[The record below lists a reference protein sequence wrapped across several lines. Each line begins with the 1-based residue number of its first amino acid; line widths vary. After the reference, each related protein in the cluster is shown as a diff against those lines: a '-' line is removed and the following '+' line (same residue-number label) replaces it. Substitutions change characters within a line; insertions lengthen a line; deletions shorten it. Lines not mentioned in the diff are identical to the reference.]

1 MPAEPEEPEAMLD
14 SGRRSEPRS
23 EGDSHTEFDHPGR
36 PLEPLTRLQKSA
48 LRLAFSLYGR
58 YPELDRQLTRLRG
71 ELRSH
76 RGSIDLVA
84 AIEGLFAT
92 IIRLEAADTTRGDEA
107 AYTALAQLTA
117 SVPWPSAHAAQV
129 WRLRQRLEGR
139 GRRGALLPLVEELA
153 SLLARCLHEGDEP
166 ETAPSS
172 SGLIATVHTVERMLD
187 RIEPP
192 PDLAG
197 TLARARAQL
206 RDIAGQ
212 AELLAVL
219 DEVASLL
226 SRSLR
231 APGAEIEAWTEPLVQ
246 LLERVSFPPE
256 LAPELGAVKAALAG
270 APERTERSRLVTRVA
285 NLIAAAQ
292 HRLQREL
299 ELIAGFLRQ
308 TTLRLQDLHVRLLQS
323 QRVRQEAFKQGQ
335 RIGTVVQEH
344 VEGIRASIDNA
355 TDLASLRRSIDQHL
369 DSIDADMRAFV
380 AAESRRNDEAER
392 MVNALST
399 QLQDLE
405 SETLQLRQSL
415 KEEHAKAVRDGLTG
429 IANRLGYEERLA
441 QELARF
447 RRHGRPLSLAIFDID
462 CFKTINDE
470 YGHHAGDKVLITVA
484 EQMRRQIRES
494 DFFARYGGEE
504 FVLLLPETRLA
515 EARQLADKLRLNVE
529 RCKFRY
535 GDAPVPVTVSC
546 GVTEF
551 LADDDAETVFQRAD
565 LALYAAKRAGRNR
578 CCTEPALHAA

>member
-1 MPAEPEEPEAMLD
+1 MLD
-14 SGRRSEPRS
+14 SGRTSEPPS
-23 EGDSHTEFDHPGR
+23 EGGANAERDLPGR
-36 PLEPLTRLQKSA
+36 SLEPLTRLQRSA
-48 LRLAFSLYGR
+48 LRLAFSFYGR
-58 YPELDRQLTRLRG
+58 YPELDRHLAALHGRLRAQ
-71 ELRSH
+71 
-76 RGSIDLVA
+76 RGATDLVA
-84 AIEGLFAT
+84 AIESLFAT
-92 IIRLEAADTTRGDEA
+92 IIRLQSLDSARGDEA
-107 AYTALAQLTA
+107 AYAALAQLAA
-117 SVPWPSAHAAQV
+117 SIPWPSAHAAEV
-129 WRLRQRLEGR
+129 WRLRHRLEGR
-139 GRRGALLPLVEELA
+139 GRRGELLSLVEELA
-153 SLLARCLHEGDEP
+153 SLLARCLHEDD
-166 ETAPSS
+166 APPAAPA
-172 SGLIATVHTVERMLD
+172 SGGLVATVHTVERMLD
-187 RIEPP
+187 RIQPP
-192 PDLAG
+192 PDLAA

-206 RDIAGQ
+206 RDIAGH

-231 APGAEIEAWTEPLVQ
+231 APGTQDEAWTEPLVQ

-256 LAPELGAVKAALAG
+256 LAPELGALKAALAG
-270 APERTERSRLVTRVA
+270 APERTERGWLITRAA
-285 NLIAAAQ
+285 NLITAAQ
-292 HRLQREL
+292 HRLQCEL
-299 ELIAGFLRQ
+299 EQIAGFLRQ
-308 TTLRLQDLHVRLLQS
+308 TTLRLQDLHARLLQS
-323 QRVRQEAFKQGQ
+323 QRVRQEAFKEGQ

-344 VEGIRASIDNA
+344 VEGIRASIDSA
-355 TDLASLRRSIDQHL
+355 IDLASLRRSIDQRL
-369 DSIDADMRAFV
+369 NSIDADMRAFI
-380 AAESRRNDEAER
+380 AAESRRNDAAER
-392 MVNALST
+392 MVSALST

-415 KEEHAKAVRDGLTG
+415 EEERAKAVRDGLTG

-515 EARQLADKLRLNVE
+515 EALQLADKLRLNVE
-529 RCKFRY
+529 RCRFRY